1 LKSVEIVIP
10 VLNEESSLLSSIS
23 KLNSFLDTISQNY
36 TWIIHIVDNGS
47 EDSTPLVGNE
57 LQKKFPKVKFSRLPE
72 RGRGRALKYAWT
84 TSKSDIVGYM
94 DVDLSTDIKS
104 IDILVDSI
112 ASNEYLA
119 ATGSR
124 LMKKSEVSGRTFKR
138 EIISRCYSLLVRLTF
153 RINILD
159 FQCGFKFL
167 NGDIARQIVPLIVD
181 QGWFFDTELILLVHS
196 LKYEINEVPVR
207 WVDDPDSRVKI
218 ISTAWEDIKGLA
230 RLKFGG
236 LRKALSTIE

>member
-1 LKSVEIVIP
+1 MKSVEIVIP
-10 VLNEESSLLSSIS
+10 VLNEEKTLVSSVS
-23 KLNSFLDTISQNY
+23 KLNSFLDTIGKNY

-47 EDSTPLVGNE
+47 EDSTPLVGNQ

-112 ASNEYLA
+112 ASNKYLA

-207 WVDDPDSRVKI
+207 WVDDPDSRVEI
-218 ISTAWEDIKGLA
+218 ISTAWGDIKGLA